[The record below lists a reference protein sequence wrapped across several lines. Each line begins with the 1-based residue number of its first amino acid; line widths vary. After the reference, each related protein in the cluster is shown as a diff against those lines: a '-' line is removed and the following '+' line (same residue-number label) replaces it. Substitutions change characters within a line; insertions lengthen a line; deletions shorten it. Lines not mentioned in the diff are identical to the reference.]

1 MRSFSRPARCQLL
14 VIARRAGA
22 GLAVIAVLSLLG
34 ACGSGSVAQN
44 AKNAGSTATG
54 AAKEELAAATTT
66 TTTETVTQPAQ
77 TQTVTRTET
86 TTVPGN
92 TTSIQ
97 SNTTSV
103 QVSPTTTTSGN
114 QSSGGIPSWG
124 WVLIGAGAV
133 LLVVAIFMTG
143 RARGARA
150 RDATSATGPSR
161 PPDSAMPPRGPPE
174 DPI

>member
-1 MRSFSRPARCQLL
+1 MF
-14 VIARRAGA
+14 
-22 GLAVIAVLSLLG
+22 IAVVSLLA
-34 ACGSGSVAQN
+34 ACGSGSVAQKAEN
-44 AKNAGSTATG
+44 AASTATG
-54 AAKEELAAATTT
+54 AAKEKLAAATTT
-66 TTTETVTQPAQ
+66 TTTSTETVTQPAR

-86 TTVPGN
+86 TTAPGK

-97 SNTTSV
+97 SHTTSV
-103 QVSPTTTTSGN
+103 QVSPTTTSGS

-133 LLVVAIFMTG
+133 LLVLAIFMIG
-143 RARGARA
+143 RSRGARA
-150 RDATSATGPSR
+150 RETAGAADPSR

>member
-1 MRSFSRPARCQLL
+1 L
-14 VIARRAGA
+14 
-22 GLAVIAVLSLLG
+22 AVLSLLA
-34 ACGSGSVAQN
+34 ACGSGSVAQKAEN
-44 AKNAGSTATG
+44 AASTATG
-54 AAKEELAAATTT
+54 AAKEKLVAATTT
-66 TTTETVTQPAQ
+66 TTTETVTQPAETVTQ
-77 TQTVTRTET
+77 PARTQTVTRTET

-103 QVSPTTTTSGN
+103 KVSPTTTSGK

-124 WVLIGAGAV
+124 WMLIGAGAA
-133 LLVVAIFMTG
+133 LLLVAIFMIG

-150 RDATSATGPSR
+150 RDAAGATAPSR